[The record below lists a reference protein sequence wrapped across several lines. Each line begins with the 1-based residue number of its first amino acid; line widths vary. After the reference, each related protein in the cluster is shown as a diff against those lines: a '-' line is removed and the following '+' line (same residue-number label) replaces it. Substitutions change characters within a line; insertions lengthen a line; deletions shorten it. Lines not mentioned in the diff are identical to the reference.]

1 MLYSFCLV
9 VWILFGILFTP
20 ILKAEP
26 LRYVAMGDS
35 YTIGTGVE
43 AKDNWPSRLAERLK
57 ASGIELVLTANLG
70 RAGWTAKQALDREV
84 PALKD
89 LQPEFATLLIGVND
103 WIHNGSDRDFKRWLK
118 KLMGGI
124 LEEVSHP
131 NRFLVVTIPDFS
143 CSPRGSTWGYGKSAV
158 NGITRFNTIIQ
169 QEAAARKLKVVDIFE
184 LSRQACLQP
193 DMFAEDGLHPSPEQY
208 MLWVNLIF
216 PAALELLKN

>member
-103 WIHNGSDRDFKRWLK
+103 WIHNGSDRDFNTQGMVR
-118 KLMGGI
+118 I
-124 LEEVSHP
+124 TNSH
-131 NRFLVVTIPDFS
+131 T
-143 CSPRGSTWGYGKSAV
+143 
-158 NGITRFNTIIQ
+158 
-169 QEAAARKLKVVDIFE
+169 
-184 LSRQACLQP
+184 
-193 DMFAEDGLHPSPEQY
+193 
-208 MLWVNLIF
+208 
-216 PAALELLKN
+216 